1 MFFAYKSGDF
11 YHDNLYLIS
20 VHFVAFM
27 RKVAIC
33 SIHLLREFDF
43 RLIYGKSYLLKMAF
57 VFTNSVCS
65 SRFACL
71 WGSDLTFCHSL

>member
-1 MFFAYKSGDF
+1 MFFADKSGDF

-20 VHFVAFM
+20 VRFVAFM

-33 SIHLLREFDF
+33 SMHLLLELDF
-43 RLIYGKSYLLKMAF
+43 CLIYEKSYPLKTAF

>member
-1 MFFAYKSGDF
+1 MFFADKSGDF

-43 RLIYGKSYLLKMAF
+43 RLIYGKS
-57 VFTNSVCS
+57 
-65 SRFACL
+65 
-71 WGSDLTFCHSL
+71 

>member
-1 MFFAYKSGDF
+1 MLFTNKSGNF

-20 VHFVAFM
+20 VRFVAFVG
-27 RKVAIC
+27 KVAIC

-43 RLIYGKSYLLKMAF
+43 CLIYEKSYPLKTAF

-71 WGSDLTFCHSL
+71 WGFDLTFCYSL